1 MLSYIL
7 YKMSRGRSMS
17 EIFKLLVDDVSQE
30 AGFCEGKTNGF
41 NSIEDWSSTSRRL
54 QKS

>member
-1 MLSYIL
+1 
-7 YKMSRGRSMS
+7 MSKIS
-17 EIFKLLVDDVSQE
+17 KLLVDEVAQQ

-41 NSIEDWSSTSRRL
+41 NSIHGLSSTSRRL